1 LQPADTHCFLKYKA
15 YLRQR
20 YQELACD
27 AVDGRVSLT
36 DVLLAMNSGCRKV
49 FQAHAWS
56 KSFDD
61 NGFTPGQRL
70 VRRSILNH
78 LEWEEVPPAP
88 PILPTLRQF
97 AAICHNAKIFPWTTY
112 SVHSK
117 TPGCHRPPIHT
128 LRPLPRR
135 FQKTWNHGTFD
146 CDPDLVE
153 CVLPQTP
160 TVAWPV
166 SIFVTGMAAACSPR
180 RSVDYSATSSAAGS
194 TGSTAAVIAKQ
205 LREQSG
211 GNSKINSLS
220 KSIAEVRASQKALK
234 KTKTR
239 LATQSRSAR
248 KRKRRLKVRASL
260 LSNDDL
266 VHMLLL
272 REKADKADSLPGN
285 EESGASDA
293 AETAPAA
300 AGVGRPKETAAAMSA
315 Q

>member
-1 LQPADTHCFLKYKA
+1 MCDDTTIQVLLPHILIGSTHVLSVAVKNAVEPFLHRNVFLLRRKSAWVNVDRMVAIMKLLGHILRPHMARLQPVLLMDALAAHIAGRVLRAAGAAGLSVVVIPPKITWLLQPADTHCFLKYKA

-97 AAICHNAKIFPWTTY
+97 AAICHNGRIFPWTTY

-146 CDPDLVE
+146 CDPDLIE

-160 TVAWPV
+160 TVNPNPLR
-166 SIFVTGMAAACSPR
+166 CR
-180 RSVDYSATSSAAGS
+180 RLARQ
-194 TGSTAAVIAKQ
+194 Q
-205 LREQSG
+205 LRHRKG
-211 GNSKINSLS
+211 HCL
-220 KSIAEVRASQKALK
+220 
-234 KTKTR
+234 
-239 LATQSRSAR
+239 LAQTFR
-248 KRKRRLKVRASL
+248 
-260 LSNDDL
+260 
-266 VHMLLL
+266 
-272 REKADKADSLPGN
+272 G
-285 EESGASDA
+285 
-293 AETAPAA
+293 
-300 AGVGRPKETAAAMSA
+300 
-315 Q
+315 